1 MEEKTEFDVILEK
14 VEISKRLTVIKV
26 IRTLTALGL
35 KEAKEIIESLPKIV
49 IQNVS
54 KEKAEE
60 AKKALEE
67 AGASITLK

>member
-1 MEEKTEFDVILEK
+1 VEEKTEFDVILEK